1 MKAGRHAR
9 ERSVADDVRRPPE
22 RAPRRHLD
30 ERAWHVLAERVRL
43 GPSTRRS
50 LYTLLIALVA
60 SGAWWLVLHYAIADE
75 LARLSRE
82 ALALKFHAALALA
95 TLVAI
100 GALLATHARRG
111 WTLGRNR
118 AMGAAMIALFA
129 LMTLTGYA
137 LYYLVDDVTR
147 APVSVLHWIA
157 GLLLVPLTLLH
168 VVLGRRSR
176 AVPRRERRRRHPH
189 E

>member
-1 MKAGRHAR
+1 MNVGRRAH
-9 ERSVADDVRRPPE
+9 ERSAADDVRRPPE
-22 RAPRRHLD
+22 RTPRRHLD
-30 ERAWHVLAERVRL
+30 ERAWHLLVERVRL
-43 GPSTRRS
+43 RPNARRG

-60 SGAWWLVLHYAIADE
+60 SGAWWLTVHYAMVDE

-82 ALALKFHAALALA
+82 ALALKVHAALAFATLA
-95 TLVAI
+95 TM

-118 AMGAAMIALFA
+118 AMGATMIALFA
-129 LMTLTGYA
+129 LMTLTGYG

-147 APVSVLHWIA
+147 PPMSLLHWIP
-157 GLLLVPLTLLH
+157 GLLLAPFVLLH

-176 AVPRRERRRRHPH
+176 AAPRRERRRRHPH
-189 E
+189 D